1 MDAIT
6 RQHEYIYSF
15 GVVLIVMKYVPN
27 SSQSIRLLI
36 ATVVVVSVAS
46 FGVGPALAQSDQPGW
61 ADEMFGDFE
70 GFVST
75 YNENVDA
82 SDLGIAAD
90 QLKNERVNLIVTDG
104 DGTQGTA
111 SFRMNAQLQIQ
122 ELEQGTRDDATL
134 QMTTDRATID
144 RILGSNNPTN
154 AFQNALTDGDIR
166 IDGIGLINSV
176 KWAVINVLA
185 SLF

>member
-1 MDAIT
+1 
-6 RQHEYIYSF
+6 
-15 GVVLIVMKYVPN
+15 MKCLPS
-27 SSQSIRLLI
+27 SSQSVRLLI

-46 FGVGPALAQSDQPGW
+46 FGVAPALAQSDQPAW
-61 ADEMFGDFE
+61 ADEMFGSFE

-90 QLKNERVNLIVTDG
+90 QLKNERVNLIVTDA

-134 QMTTDRATID
+134 KMTTDRATID
-144 RILGSNNPTN
+144 RILESNTPTT
-154 AFQNALTDGDIR
+154 AFQNALMDGDIR
-166 IDGIGLINSV
+166 IDGIGVINSL